1 MNSEHPEQ
9 KKAIDV
15 APPVSVDVAS
25 AERSS
30 GPPTVMYGAEAN
42 DPDGRLLD
50 RSGVSEADRRQ
61 INALMQ
67 AMGELRDAEE
77 RLSKASLEYMQLGK
91 TDMRALHFLIVSG
104 NTGHVVTASTL
115 AAHLGITS
123 ASTTKL
129 LDRLERDGHIRR
141 RPHPSDR
148 RSQSIHITEETH
160 TAARET
166 VGAQQARRFHAAA
179 RLTPAERDVVIRFLK
194 DTAAE
199 LETGMDWAAAEDEE
213 AADQ

>member
-1 MNSEHPEQ
+1 MNSERPERE
-9 KKAIDV
+9 KGIDV
-15 APPVSVDVAS
+15 APYPDVDADSARPSVGSPA
-25 AERSS
+25 
-30 GPPTVMYGAEAN
+30 MYAVEAN
-42 DPDGRLLD
+42 DPEGRLVN
-50 RSGVSEADRRQ
+50 RGGVSDADMRQ
-61 INALMQ
+61 IAALMQ
-67 AMGELRDAEE
+67 AMGELRQAEE
-77 RLSKASLEYMQLGK
+77 RLSQASLEYMKLGK

-104 NTGHVVTASTL
+104 NTGQVVTASTL

-166 VGAQQARRFHAAA
+166 VGAQQSRRFHAAA

-194 DTAAE
+194 DTAVE
-199 LETGMDWAAAEDEE
+199 LETGMDWAREPGGESDGE
-213 AADQ
+213 

>member
-61 INALMQ
+61 ITALMQ

-77 RLSKASLEYMQLGK
+77 RLLKASLEYMQLGK

-148 RSQSIHITEETH
+148 RSQSITSRRRPTPP
-160 TAARET
+160 RGRRSGLSRR
-166 VGAQQARRFHAAA
+166 GASTPPPASPRRNG
-179 RLTPAERDVVIRFLK
+179 TWSSDS
-194 DTAAE
+194 
-199 LETGMDWAAAEDEE
+199 
-213 AADQ
+213 